1 MTSEKTDI
9 WMPVYIGDYLAD
21 TADLNAEHSGCY
33 LHWLMHY
40 WRKGPLPDDI
50 RALVLIG
57 KLDSE
62 NTTAIVRALL
72 EKYFYKGSD
81 GLWHQ
86 KRADKEK
93 AKSEFYRDRA
103 SLGGQARAEK
113 AARNSRGRF
122 APASPASKPA
132 SHQLDDQLESSTSPS
147 PLPLP
152 LPKNKRL
159 SNASHSHP
167 TAEADGEQR
176 SVQDE
181 CELIYQAYPK
191 HMDKQAALL
200 EIAKA
205 LKKIPYVEL
214 LTRVERF
221 AQKVKTENTE
231 KRYIKHPHRW
241 FKAGSY
247 EDEDLKPPPKY
258 DVVEVSPDEW
268 WGKEKHGTS

>member
-1 MTSEKTDI
+1 MTSQKTDI

-93 AKSEFYRDRA
+93 VKWEFYRDRA

-113 AARNSRGRF
+113 ATRNSSGRF
-122 APASPASKPA
+122 APASPASEPA
-132 SHQLDDQLESSTSPS
+132 SHQLDDQLKSSTS

-152 LPKNKRL
+152 LPKNKKL
-159 SNASHSHP
+159 SNASRSHP
-167 TAEADGEQR
+167 VAEANGEHR
-176 SVQDE
+176 SLPDQ
-181 CELIYQAYPK
+181 CEAIYQAYPK
-191 HMDKQAALL
+191 HEDKQAALP
-200 EIAKA
+200 EIAKT
-205 LKKIPYVEL
+205 LKKIPYAEL
-214 LTRVERF
+214 LARVERYV
-221 AQKVKTENTE
+221 QKVKKENTE
-231 KRYIKHPHRW
+231 KQFIMKPAKW

-247 EDEDLKPPPKY
+247 DNDDLKPPPKY
-258 DVVEVSPDEW
+258 DVVEVSPEEW